1 MLANMIMLCAAV
13 AAGEIAAKIL
23 WREPGL
29 FSPRFSDVD
38 HGGAERLAVLI
49 RSNAIEPRSASMD
62 NTETKE
68 RTTVAELTDAELDT
82 VSGGLAPVEGPVVS
96 TWKPR
101 S

>member
-1 MLANMIMLCAAV
+1 
-13 AAGEIAAKIL
+13 
-23 WREPGL
+23 
-29 FSPRFSDVD
+29 
-38 HGGAERLAVLI
+38 
-49 RSNAIEPRSASMD
+49 MD

-68 RTTVAELTDAELDT
+68 PKTVAELTDAELDT